1 MRQGRFPDR
10 SGGSARKAPLLQYL
24 CVQIRNLFVE
34 PSDFVPNP
42 LVGHREFP
50 IRKNW
55 LSHFGAFAPS
65 APIGREEIQ
74 Q

>member
-1 MRQGRFPDR
+1 MRQSRFADR
-10 SGGSARKAPLLQYL
+10 SGAHGFPAPLLQYL
-24 CVQIRNLFVE
+24 CVQIRNLCVE

-42 LVGHREFP
+42 LVGRREFP

-55 LSHFGAFAPS
+55 LSHFVAFAPS

-74 Q
+74 